1 MRDQPSDDSDGRQ
14 WMPVGRIAGAFGVHG
29 EIKVDLLTDFPDRFK
44 DMKQVYVGPER
55 RPYHILTSRRHRQQV
70 LLTLQGLDTPEDVA
84 LLRQMELA
92 IPRTAAVDLPEGH
105 YYLQDVIGMAVLAT
119 DGAEV
124 GVVTDVLRTGS
135 NDVFVVNEG
144 PKAVLIPV
152 IHDAIAELDL
162 AANRVVVERWVLD
175 TE

>member
-1 MRDQPSDDSDGRQ
+1 
-14 WMPVGRIAGAFGVHG
+14 MPIGRIAGPFGLRG

-44 DMKQVYVGPER
+44 DMKQVYVGLER
-55 RPYHILTSRRHRQQV
+55 RPYGIITSRRHRRQV
-70 LLTLQGLDTPEDVA
+70 LLTLQGLDTPEDIA
-84 LLRQMELA
+84 RLRQKELA
-92 IPRTAAVDLPEGH
+92 IPRADAVDLPEGH

-119 DGAEV
+119 DGAEI

-152 IHDAIAELDL
+152 IQGAIAELDL
-162 AANRVVVERWVLD
+162 VANRVVVEGWVLE

>member
-1 MRDQPSDDSDGRQ
+1 MRDQPTGESDDRQ
-14 WMPVGRIAGAFGVHG
+14 WMPIGRIAGPFGLRG

-44 DMKQVYVGPER
+44 DMKQVYVGLER
-55 RPYHILTSRRHRQQV
+55 RPYGIITSRRHRRQV
-70 LLTLQGLDTPEDVA
+70 LLTLQGLDTPEDIA
-84 LLRQMELA
+84 RLRQKELA
-92 IPRTAAVDLPEGH
+92 IPRADAVDLPEGH

-119 DGAEV
+119 DGAVV
-124 GVVTDVLRTGS
+124 GVVSDVLRTGS

-162 AANRVVVERWVLD
+162 VANRVVVEGWVLE